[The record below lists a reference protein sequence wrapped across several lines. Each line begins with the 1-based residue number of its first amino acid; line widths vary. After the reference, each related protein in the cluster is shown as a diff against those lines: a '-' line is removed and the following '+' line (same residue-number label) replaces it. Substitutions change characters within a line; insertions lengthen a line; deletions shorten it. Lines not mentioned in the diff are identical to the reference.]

1 VLAVRVKIRKDDT
14 VEVISGRE
22 ADRGKRGKV
31 IKVMPDEGKVVITG
45 INVRKKHQK
54 QVQSQGRTLQ
64 PGIIEFEAP
73 IAIGNVMLVC
83 PKCDNAVRVGVQRE
97 NDESQRV
104 CKNCGAVIE

>member
-1 VLAVRVKIRKDDT
+1 MRVKIRKDDT

-22 ADRGKRGKV
+22 VDRGKRGKV
-31 IKVMPDEGKVVITG
+31 IKVMPDEGKVVIAG
-45 INVRKKHQK
+45 INVHKKHQK
-54 QVQSQGRTLQ
+54 QVQAQGRTLK

-97 NDESQRV
+97 DNESQRV

>member
-1 VLAVRVKIRKDDT
+1 VKVKIRKDDT

-22 ADRGKRGKV
+22 ADKGKRGKV
-31 IKVMPDEGKVVITG
+31 IKVLPDEGKVVIAG
-45 INVRKKHQK
+45 INLRKKHQK
-54 QVQSQGRTLQ
+54 QVQAQGRTLK

-97 NDESQRV
+97 DNESQRI
-104 CKNCGAVIE
+104 CKNCGAVID

>member
-1 VLAVRVKIRKDDT
+1 MRVKIRKDDT
-14 VEVISGRE
+14 VEVISGR
-22 ADRGKRGKV
+22 ATDRGKRGKI
-31 IKVMPDEGKVVITG
+31 IKVMPDEGKVVISG

-54 QVQSQGRTLQ
+54 QVQSQGRTLK

-83 PKCDNAVRVGVQRE
+83 PKCDNAVRVGVERE
-97 NDESQRV
+97 DDKSQRV

>member
-1 VLAVRVKIRKDDT
+1 MRVKIRKDDT

-22 ADRGKRGKV
+22 ADKGKRGKV
-31 IKVMPDEGKVVITG
+31 IKVMPDEGRLVIAG
-45 INVRKKHQK
+45 INIRKKHQK
-54 QVQSQGRTLQ
+54 QVQAQGRTLK

-83 PKCDNAVRVGVQRE
+83 PKCDNAVRVSVQRE
-97 NDESQRV
+97 ENKSQRV

>member
-1 VLAVRVKIRKDDT
+1 VKVKIRKDDT
-14 VEVISGRE
+14 VQVISGR
-22 ADRGKRGKV
+22 DTDKGKRGKV
-31 IKVMPDEGKVVITG
+31 IKVLPDEGKIVIAG

-54 QVQSQGRTLQ
+54 QVQSQGRTLK

-83 PKCDNAVRVGVQRE
+83 PKCDNPVRVGVQRE
-97 NDESQRV
+97 DDEGQRI

>member
-1 VLAVRVKIRKDDT
+1 VRVKIRKDDT

-22 ADRGKRGKV
+22 ADKGRRGKV
-31 IKVMPDEGKVVITG
+31 IKVLPDEGKVVIAG

-54 QVQSQGRTLQ
+54 QVQAQGRTLK

-73 IAIGNVMLVC
+73 IAIGNIMLVC
-83 PKCDNAVRVGVQRE
+83 PKCDNPVRVGIERE
-97 NDESQRV
+97 DNESHRV

>member
-1 VLAVRVKIRKDDT
+1 MRVKIRKDDT

-31 IKVMPDEGKVVITG
+31 IKVMPDEGKVVIAG

-54 QVQSQGRTLQ
+54 QVQSQGRTLK

-73 IAIGNVMLVC
+73 MAIGNVMLVC
-83 PKCDNAVRVGVQRE
+83 PKCDNAVRVGAERE
-97 NDESQRV
+97 DGESRRV

>member
-1 VLAVRVKIRKDDT
+1 MKVKIRKDDT
-14 VEVISGRE
+14 VQVISGRE
-22 ADRGKRGKV
+22 ADKGRRGKV
-31 IKVMPDEGKVVITG
+31 IKVMPEEGKIVISG

-54 QVQSQGRTLQ
+54 QVQSQGRTLK

-83 PKCDNAVRVGVQRE
+83 PKCDNPVRVGVQRE
-97 NDESQRV
+97 DNESHRI

>member
-1 VLAVRVKIRKDDT
+1 VKVKIRKDDT

-22 ADRGKRGKV
+22 ADKGRRGKV
-31 IKVMPDEGKVVITG
+31 IKVLPDEGKVVIAN

-54 QVQSQGRTLQ
+54 QVQSQGRTLK

-83 PKCDNAVRVGVQRE
+83 PKCDNPVRVGVQRDG
-97 NDESQRV
+97 NESQRV

>member
-1 VLAVRVKIRKDDT
+1 MRVKIRKDDT

-31 IKVMPDEGKVVITG
+31 IKVMPDEGKVVIAG
-45 INVRKKHQK
+45 INIRKKHQK
-54 QVQSQGRTLQ
+54 QVQSQGRTLK

-83 PKCDNAVRVGVQRE
+83 PKCDNPTRVGVQHDE
-97 NDESQRV
+97 NEIQRV

>member
-1 VLAVRVKIRKDDT
+1 VRVKIRKDDT

-31 IKVMPDEGKVVITG
+31 IKVFPDEGKVVISG

-54 QVQSQGRTLQ
+54 QVQAQGRTLK
-64 PGIIEFEAP
+64 PGIIEFEGP

-83 PKCDNAVRVGVQRE
+83 PKCDNPVRVGVERE
-97 NDESQRV
+97 GGESHRI

>member
-1 VLAVRVKIRKDDT
+1 MRVKIRKDDT

-22 ADRGKRGKV
+22 ADKGKRGKV
-31 IKVMPDEGKVVITG
+31 IKVMPDEGKVVIAG

-54 QVQSQGRTLQ
+54 QVQAQGRTLK

-97 NDESQRV
+97 ENESQRV
-104 CKNCGAVIE
+104 CKNCGAVI

>member
-1 VLAVRVKIRKDDT
+1 MRVKIRKDDT

-22 ADRGKRGKV
+22 TDKGKRGKV
-31 IKVMPDEGKVVITG
+31 IKVLPDEGKVVIAG

-54 QVQSQGRTLQ
+54 QVQAQGRTLK

-73 IAIGNVMLVC
+73 IAIGNLMLVC
-83 PKCDNAVRVGVQRE
+83 PKCYHPVRVGVQRE
-97 NDESQRV
+97 DDKSQRV

>member
-1 VLAVRVKIRKDDT
+1 MRVKIRKDDT

-31 IKVMPDEGKVVITG
+31 IKVLPDEGKVVIAG
-45 INVRKKHQK
+45 INIRKKHQK
-54 QVQSQGRTLQ
+54 QVQAQGRTLK

-73 IAIGNVMLVC
+73 LAIGNVMLVC
-83 PKCDNAVRVGVQRE
+83 PKCDNAVRVGVDRQEDAIQRI
-97 NDESQRV
+97 